1 MKKIY
6 FTCVFPICG
15 CFLHDEI
22 QKERLKSVPRLPALR
37 ICAGISPRP
46 DICKT
51 TDVFLK
57 RTLAENRALLPALED
72 VKTCVEIMDK
82 LSVNQQILR
91 KKIREMKRILN

>member
-22 QKERLKSVPRLPALR
+22 QKERLKSVPSLPVLR
-37 ICAGISPRP
+37 ICVGISPRP
-46 DICKT
+46 DICKA

-57 RTLAENRALLPALED
+57 HTLAENRAWLPALEG
-72 VKTCVEIMDK
+72 VKACLEIMGK

-91 KKIREMKRILN
+91 KKLRKRKEY